1 MYIVTLGMNPN
12 EDYICHYGVKGMRWG
27 QHLFGRAM
35 LGPTTYHAVSK
46 ELESQAKKRGYN
58 SYDEWAKA
66 EKEQRAKHKVLMKT
80 VKSGKKMST
89 LDKLGGRK
97 DFIDHDKNIVKKQK
111 EVAEKFSKMSSKEAK
126 SYIENQLKADT
137 KAINDIPKTG
147 NKRKD
152 MEARDAARDEIKD
165 LQKLKKSIASG
176 KLTEPVDIG
185 KKYIEILDDKKI
197 YEGLT
202 LKEALGIGNDWNDI
216 YRNAKY

>member
-1 MYIVTLGMNPN
+1 MEEPCL
-12 EDYICHYGVKGMRWG
+12 DL
-27 QHLFGRAM
+27 QHIM
-35 LGPTTYHAVSK
+35 LLAK
-46 ELESQAKKRGYN
+46 ELEAQAKKRGYN
-58 SYDEWAKA
+58 SYDEWYKA
-66 EKEQRAKHKVLMKT
+66 EREQGAKRKTLMKA

-97 DFIDHDKNIVKKQK
+97 DFIDHDKNIVKQQK
-111 EVAEKFSKMSSKEAK
+111 EVANKFSKMSSKEAQ
-126 SYIENQLKADT
+126 SYIESRLKEDT

-152 MEARDAARDEIKD
+152 MEARDAARDELKD

>member
-1 MYIVTLGMNPN
+1 MYIITTGLNPN
-12 EDYICHYGVKGMRWG
+12 EEHICHYGRKGMRWG
-27 QHLFGRAM
+27 QHLFARAM
-35 LGPTTYHAVSK
+35 LGPTTYNAVSK

-58 SYDEWAKA
+58 SYDEWAAA
-66 EKEQRAKHKVLMKT
+66 EKKQRAKHKVLMKT
-80 VKSGKKMST
+80 VKSGKKMSA

-137 KAINDIPKTG
+137 KAINNIPKTG

-197 YEGLT
+197 YEGLK
-202 LKEALGIGNDWNDI
+202 LKDALDFGDDWSDI